1 MDRRLCSNMSKPSVF
16 VGSSSEG
23 LAFARAVR
31 QNLQQD
37 AQITLWNEGFFR
49 PGVTFIDAL
58 VNSLPRFD
66 FAILVLQADD
76 LTKSRGIEAF
86 TPRDNV
92 IFELGLFMGRLGRSR
107 TFIVY
112 EEYAD
117 VKIPSD
123 LAGLTVAPFTRQQD
137 GDHRSA
143 VGPACDSIRDVIR
156 DLGTSD
162 AKTAKK
168 VSEIQSQ
175 QTEHGQQLAR
185 QEAELRSIRF
195 ALEGIVT
202 KYEIRKL
209 EGLIKEEP
217 FLCYYSDD
225 LYNEIKR
232 LRALSL
238 VQNHNGVGLTDLRR
252 DYKDRDIKFDLRR
265 FFFITDRGRE
275 YLKLLTEVGQQEGGD
290 K

>member
-1 MDRRLCSNMSKPSVF
+1 MSKPSVF
-16 VGSSSEG
+16 IGSSGEG

-31 QNLQQD
+31 SNLQND
-37 AQITLWNEGFFR
+37 AEITLWNEGFFR
-49 PGVTFIDAL
+49 PGVTFIEGL

-66 FAILVLQADD
+66 FAVLVFQADD
-76 LTKSRGIEAF
+76 LTSSRGVESF

-92 IFELGLFMGRLGRSR
+92 VFELGLFMGRLGRSR

-112 EEYAD
+112 EESAN
-117 VKIPSD
+117 VKMPSD
-123 LAGLTVAPFTRQQD
+123 LAGLTTAPFTPRED
-137 GDHRSA
+137 GDQRSA

-156 DLGTSD
+156 DLGTSE

-175 QTEHGQQLAR
+175 QNEQGKQLAR
-185 QEAELRSIRF
+185 QEAEIRSIRF

-202 KYEIRKL
+202 KYEIKKL
-209 EGLIKEEP
+209 EGLIKEEA

-225 LYNEIKR
+225 LYNEMKR
-232 LRALSL
+232 LRGLSL
-238 VQNHNGVGLTDLRR
+238 VQNHDGVGLTDIRR
-252 DYKDRDIKFDLRR
+252 DYKDKDKQFDLRR

-275 YLKLLTEVGQQEGGD
+275 YLKLLTEVGQQETEN

>member
-1 MDRRLCSNMSKPSVF
+1 MSKPSVF
-16 VGSSSEG
+16 VGSSTEG

-31 QNLQQD
+31 SNLQND
-37 AQITLWNEGFFR
+37 AEITLWNEGFFR
-49 PGVTFIDAL
+49 PGVTFIEAL

-66 FAILVLQADD
+66 FAVLVFQADD
-76 LTKSRGIEAF
+76 LTSSRGVESF

-92 IFELGLFMGRLGRSR
+92 VFELGLFMGRLGRSR

-112 EEYAD
+112 EESSN
-117 VKIPSD
+117 VKMPTD
-123 LAGLTVAPFTRQQD
+123 LAGLTTAPFTPRKD

-156 DLGTSD
+156 DLGTSE

-175 QTEHGQQLAR
+175 QNEHGQQLAR
-185 QEAELRSIRF
+185 QEAEIRSIRF

-202 KYEIRKL
+202 KYEIKKL
-209 EGLIKEEP
+209 QALIKEEA

-225 LYNEIKR
+225 LYNEMKR
-232 LRALSL
+232 LRALSF
-238 VQNHNGVGLTDLRR
+238 VQNYDGVGLTDIRR
-252 DYKDRDIKFDLRR
+252 DYKDKDKQFDLRR
-265 FFFITDRGRE
+265 FFFVTNRGRE
-275 YLKLLTEVGQQEGGD
+275 YLKLLTEVGQ
-290 K
+290 